1 VYSSEV
7 CNSLGYC
14 YYYVDVTTL
23 PGRVQMF
30 SKTGRGVVLDSYDRV
45 IKSGDPRSAK
55 TFLMV
60 QCRAWDNVSAEL
72 RTRCVSFMDVDRSDM
87 YVRIRGYN
95 LYVDPEYDMSE
106 VPANFELDSSF
117 ILHAD
122 AFYYGYYA
130 LESLRYRGRHTTI
143 HPSHGYLYVSPEIYS
158 TDFRDAASF
167 KLYEY
172 DTSGKYRRCFG
183 GVSGLNK

>member
-1 VYSSEV
+1 
-7 CNSLGYC
+7 
-14 YYYVDVTTL
+14 
-23 PGRVQMF
+23 MF

-60 QCRAWDNVSAEL
+60 QCRASDTVSPEL
-72 RTRCVSFMDVDRSDM
+72 RTRCISFMDVDRSDM
-87 YVRIRGYN
+87 YVRIRYN
-95 LYVDPEYDMSE
+95 LYVDPEYDLSE
-106 VPANFELDSSF
+106 VPPNFELDSSF

-130 LESLRYRGRHTTI
+130 LESLRYRGRYTYI
-143 HPSHGYLYVSPEIYS
+143 HSDHGSLYVGAEVYS
-158 TDFRDAASF
+158 TNFHDAASF

-172 DTSGKYRRCFG
+172 DTSSKYRRCFG
-183 GVSGLNK
+183 VGRVLNK